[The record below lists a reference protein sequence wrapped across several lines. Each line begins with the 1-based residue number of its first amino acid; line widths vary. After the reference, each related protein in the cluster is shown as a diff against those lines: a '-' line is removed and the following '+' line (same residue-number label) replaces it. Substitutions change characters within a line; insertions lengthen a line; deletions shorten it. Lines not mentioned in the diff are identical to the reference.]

1 MKVKYLKIE
10 DIKSLIIFIIC
21 VGILVNIPVYWF
33 VLVPP
38 ALELQEFKQDS
49 ATVTGYLAPGGYFS
63 VELDLGKDSI
73 QGLHNG
79 ALFIAPHITNS
90 QNMSLWQPIDTRVD
104 EWPGTKSEIK
114 YSSNDPINKRMV
126 LNIDRINI
134 PNSTELKGKTVP
146 ITIDYSVNY
155 PVQMGL
161 TEVLG
166 GTITN
171 FDVKTELIEKN
182 ISVALKNQVITQR
195 DMDIVAM
202 NEPWKKIVS
211 LVIWII
217 TLIIVLLVF
226 TTFKFVEN
234 FKKNS
239 LNLFKKIF
247 GLFRK
252 VIRY

>member
-1 MKVKYLKIE
+1 
-10 DIKSLIIFIIC
+10 
-21 VGILVNIPVYWF
+21 
-33 VLVPP
+33 
-38 ALELQEFKQDS
+38 
-49 ATVTGYLAPGGYFS
+49 
-63 VELDLGKDSI
+63 
-73 QGLHNG
+73 
-79 ALFIAPHITNS
+79 
-90 QNMSLWQPIDTRVD
+90 
-104 EWPGTKSEIK
+104 
-114 YSSNDPINKRMV
+114 MV
-126 LNIDRINI
+126 LTIDRINI

-239 LNLFKKIF
+239 LNLFKKVV
-247 GLFRK
+247 GLFK
-252 VIRY
+252 KIIRY